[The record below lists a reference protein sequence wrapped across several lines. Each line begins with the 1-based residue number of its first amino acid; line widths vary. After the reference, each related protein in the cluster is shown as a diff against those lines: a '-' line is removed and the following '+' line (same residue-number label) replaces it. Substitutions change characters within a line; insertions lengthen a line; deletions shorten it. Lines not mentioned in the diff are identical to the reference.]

1 MKAMIYSVSFDKV
14 KIKKKWICIWKAN
27 AMKKKALKDFVCW
40 HVECIGSISI
50 NDYFLNMHESW
61 NWILVPVRRDKI
73 QLMLSELFS
82 MQECQKG
89 KKKWKQTEKKT
100 KGMRY
105 VVKKCLSLLSDSVT
119 CMYSCKF
126 GKKKNLTVEIGVTCP
141 FKTTCLACNIKVVS
155 GKTAVNLKKNIQ
167 QWKLLW
173 LCLPCYVH

>member
-1 MKAMIYSVSFDKV
+1 MKY
-14 KIKKKWICIWKAN
+14 
-27 AMKKKALKDFVCW
+27 KKKALKDFVCW

-126 GKKKNLTVEIGVTCP
+126 EKKKYLTVDIGGTCP
-141 FKTTCLACNIKVVS
+141 FKTICLACNIKVVS
-155 GKTAVNLKKNIQ
+155 GKTAVNWKKISDSGNCCDFVCRVTYI
-167 QWKLLW
+167 KS
-173 LCLPCYVH
+173 CLGQNSVSGMSW